1 MMPFK
6 ARQTLADYQRFLHQK
21 STKFGPVS
29 FLQRCLADSSINIAR
44 LSPLVF
50 FLDKVVY
57 QTNIQQISSKIEQT
71 KTAKPRLLSQWD
83 LSHPNE
89 PVHLFPCAPTRHSGP
104 WSAPLSARQDWQRP
118 GNHARSPATGDPPA
132 AH

>member
-29 FLQRCLADSSINIAR
+29 FLQRCLTDSSINIAR

-57 QTNIQQISSKIEQT
+57 QTNIQQISSEIEQT
-71 KTAKPRLLSQWD
+71 KTAKP
-83 LSHPNE
+83 NY
-89 PVHLFPCAPTRHSGP
+89 HLVI
-104 WSAPLSARQDWQRP
+104 
-118 GNHARSPATGDPPA
+118 
-132 AH
+132 